1 MFTLF
6 PETTAERIDDL
17 VRNSGKSL
25 SVVAKEIGVSPS
37 LLSEIRN
44 ADMHS
49 TLSEYEKRRNIGSAN
64 LIKIC
69 NYFGVS
75 ADYLLCLSDVQTRNE
90 TIQGINQITGL
101 SENAI
106 IKLKVEKAI
115 NESAVADFVSYL
127 ISNEDFSDLITAL
140 NDSYKVSPDS
150 NVTLDNPNGV
160 DYEVNAGD
168 VYNFIVN
175 RLFQKII
182 AEYQKK

>member
-44 ADMHS
+44 ADIHS
-49 TLSEYEKRRNIGSAN
+49 TNEYEKRRNIGSAN
-64 LIKIC
+64 LVKIC

-75 ADYLLCLSDVQTRNE
+75 ADYLLCLSDVQTKNE

-127 ISNEDFSDLITAL
+127 ITNDDFSNLISAVNSSYNAL
-140 NDSYKVSPDS
+140 PDS
-150 NVTLDNPNGV
+150 NVILDNPQGV
-160 DYEVNAGD
+160 DYEVNATD

-182 AEYQKK
+182 ADYQSK